1 MPGANIC
8 AGSTTV
14 LAWYTTGCRATR
26 APAATAATAAATT
39 TGITRRHES
48 RKNEAIS
55 IRVTR
60 EVGSGNN
67 RLPSL
72 CARIGPPRTSA
83 TACPSH
89 SWSSARSEG
98 VADAVVGIVAIARTL
113 GNRAGAGNIAMKII
127 ELVVSAVGGIAFAW
141 LAVNRFWWML
151 LALFALRPALD
162 ALTPKVGTDAGGG
175 IEPGTIVGGV
185 FLVASILWL
194 VVQYRSGTW
203 TKLSR
208 SSLALLIFG
217 GVAVVSSIG
226 AALPKASLTSASKLL
241 SIAVMLAVLE
251 QIFAVHP
258 ERIKPLLIATFASFD
273 RARARRLRTAPQQQA
288 GADLQ
293 RSQRR
298 SRRGHVRAPQRV
310 CVVSR
315 DHHRPGCGAD
325 AVFHRSLAAFTR
337 GHRRG
342 GLTAVV
348 VHVRARGAW
357 VALYVALLIIG
368 LAQSKWLVIGL
379 LAGALLVVFTV
390 PSVSARLGDL
400 SKTKSTTAGV
410 NDPNSLSWRIGYWGH
425 VLPLAKPNPITGIG
439 FDMVQ
444 HSTPEKLPP
453 HNDFVQAYVETG
465 VIGLAAFLALLV
477 AIWADLR
484 AAARRRRIGF
494 GRGMTL
500 AAAAI
505 GVTLFMQLFSE
516 NLLGQPV
523 ILWYFLV
530 PLAWVIAAPVSAV
543 PRRRSLTP
551 AAV

>member
-26 APAATAATAAATT
+26 APAAAAATTAATT

-72 CARIGPPRTSA
+72 CARIGPPRASA

-113 GNRAGAGNIAMKII
+113 GNRAGAGNIAMKTI

-151 LALFALRPALD
+151 LALFAIRPTLD
-162 ALTPKVGTDAGGG
+162 ALTPKVATGGG

-185 FLVASILWL
+185 FLLAAIAWL

-226 AALPKASLTSASKLL
+226 AAMPKASLTSASKLL

-258 ERIKPLLIATFASFD
+258 ERIKPLLIATFASFIVP
-273 RARARRLRTAPQQQA
+273 ALVGYAQLRSSKPAQTYNAVNVGRVESTFVHPNAFASYLVIIIVLAVALTPYFTGRWRQA
-288 GADLQ
+288 L
-293 RSQRR
+293 
-298 SRRGHVRAPQRV
+298 
-310 CVVSR
+310 VV
-315 DHHRPGCGAD
+315 
-325 AVFHRSLAAFTR
+325 V
-337 GHRRG
+337 
-342 GLTAVV
+342 AVV
-348 VHVRARGAW
+348 ASPLLLFTYARGAW
-357 VALYVALLIIG
+357 VALYVALLIVG

-410 NDPNSLSWRIGYWGH
+410 NDPNSLSWRIGYWGR
-425 VLPLAKPNPITGIG
+425 VIPLAKPNPITGIG

-444 HSTPEKLPP
+444 HSTPEELPP

>member
-1 MPGANIC
+1 M
-8 AGSTTV
+8 
-14 LAWYTTGCRATR
+14 
-26 APAATAATAAATT
+26 
-39 TGITRRHES
+39 
-48 RKNEAIS
+48 K
-55 IRVTR
+55 
-60 EVGSGNN
+60 
-67 RLPSL
+67 
-72 CARIGPPRTSA
+72 
-83 TACPSH
+83 
-89 SWSSARSEG
+89 
-98 VADAVVGIVAIARTL
+98 TL
-113 GNRAGAGNIAMKII
+113 

-175 IEPGTIVGGV
+175 IEPGTVVGGV
-185 FLVASILWL
+185 FLLAAIVWL
-194 VVQYRSGTW
+194 VAQYRSGTW

-226 AALPKASLTSASKLL
+226 AVLPKASLTSASKLL
-241 SIAVMLAVLE
+241 AIAVMLAVLE

-258 ERIKPLLIATFASFD
+258 ERIKPLLIATFASFIVP
-273 RARARRLRTAPQQQA
+273 ALVGYAQLRNSKPAQTYNAVNVGRVEGTFVHPNAFAQYLVIIVVLA
-288 GADLQ
+288 VALMPHVSV
-293 RSQRR
+293 RWRR
-298 SRRGHVRAPQRV
+298 SL
-310 CVVSR
+310 VVI
-315 DHHRPGCGAD
+315 
-325 AVFHRSLAAFTR
+325 AVAALPLLLFTY
-337 GHRRG
+337 
-342 GLTAVV
+342 
-348 VHVRARGAW
+348 ARGAW
-357 VALYVALLIIG
+357 VALYVALLFVG

-379 LAGALLVVFTV
+379 LAGALVVVFTV
-390 PSVSARLGDL
+390 PSVSTRLGDL
-400 SKTKSTTAGV
+400 SKQKSTLQGV
-410 NDPNSLSWRIGYWGH
+410 SDPNSASWRVGYWGR
-425 VLPLAKPNPITGIG
+425 VLPLVKQNPITGIG

-453 HNDFVQAYVETG
+453 HNSIVEAFVETG

-484 AAARRRRIGF
+484 AAFRRRRGF

-523 ILWYFLV
+523 ILWYFLG

>member
-1 MPGANIC
+1 
-8 AGSTTV
+8 
-14 LAWYTTGCRATR
+14 
-26 APAATAATAAATT
+26 
-39 TGITRRHES
+39 
-48 RKNEAIS
+48 
-55 IRVTR
+55 
-60 EVGSGNN
+60 
-67 RLPSL
+67 
-72 CARIGPPRTSA
+72 
-83 TACPSH
+83 
-89 SWSSARSEG
+89 
-98 VADAVVGIVAIARTL
+98 
-113 GNRAGAGNIAMKII
+113 MKTI
-127 ELVVSAVGGIAFAW
+127 ELVVSAVGGIVFAW
-141 LAVNRFWWML
+141 LAVTRFWWML

-185 FLVASILWL
+185 FLVAGILWL

-258 ERIKPLLIATFASFD
+258 ERIKLLLIATFASFIVP
-273 RARARRLRTAPQQQA
+273 AIVGYAQLRGSKPAQTYNAVNVGRVESTFVHPNA
-288 GADLQ
+288 FASYLVIIIVLAVALTPYFTG
-293 RSQRR
+293 RWRR
-298 SRRGHVRAPQRV
+298 SL
-310 CVVSR
+310 VVISM
-315 DHHRPGCGAD
+315 
-325 AVFHRSLAAFTR
+325 AASPLLLFTY
-337 GHRRG
+337 
-342 GLTAVV
+342 
-348 VHVRARGAW
+348 ARGAW

-444 HSTPEKLPP
+444 HTTPEKLPP

-543 PRRRSLTP
+543 PRRRSLMP

>member
-1 MPGANIC
+1 
-8 AGSTTV
+8 
-14 LAWYTTGCRATR
+14 
-26 APAATAATAAATT
+26 
-39 TGITRRHES
+39 
-48 RKNEAIS
+48 
-55 IRVTR
+55 
-60 EVGSGNN
+60 
-67 RLPSL
+67 
-72 CARIGPPRTSA
+72 
-83 TACPSH
+83 
-89 SWSSARSEG
+89 
-98 VADAVVGIVAIARTL
+98 
-113 GNRAGAGNIAMKII
+113 MKTI

-162 ALTPKVGTDAGGG
+162 ALTPKVGTDASGG
-175 IEPGTIVGGV
+175 IEPGTVVGGV
-185 FLVASILWL
+185 FLLAAIVWL

-258 ERIKPLLIATFASFD
+258 ERIKPLLIATFASFVVP
-273 RARARRLRTAPQQQA
+273 ALVGYAQLRGSKPAQSYNAVNVGRVESTFVHPNAFASYLAIIIVLAVALTPYFT
-288 GADLQ
+288 G
-293 RSQRR
+293 R
-298 SRRGHVRAPQRV
+298 SRQAL
-310 CVVSR
+310 VV
-315 DHHRPGCGAD
+315 
-325 AVFHRSLAAFTR
+325 V
-337 GHRRG
+337 
-342 GLTAVV
+342 AVV
-348 VHVRARGAW
+348 ASPLLLFTYARGAW

-410 NDPNSLSWRIGYWGH
+410 NDPNSLSWRVSYWGR
-425 VLPLAKPNPITGIG
+425 VIPLAKPNPITGIG
-439 FDMVQ
+439 FDMVL
-444 HSTPEKLPP
+444 HTTPEKLPP

-465 VIGLAAFLALLV
+465 VIGLVAFLALLV

-523 ILWYFLV
+523 ILWYFLG